1 MRISSAGRVQ
11 PGRVAV
17 RQEAEETAPDPW
29 SAFTSS
35 ISNHTCCAGHR
46 NNDGCALCRQN
57 HQRCEP
63 GQSTGGAAHEIPG
76 GVEYENGASARPDRL
91 TDIACNIISAKQMV
105 TVGLQYIGKHPE
117 SNSRPVAVVLPEAFE
132 EAWPWPCSDM

>member
-76 GVEYENGASARPDRL
+76 GVEYENGASAL
-91 TDIACNIISAKQMV
+91 QSLSCCAK
-105 TVGLQYIGKHPE
+105 LSK
-117 SNSRPVAVVLPEAFE
+117 

>member
-1 MRISSAGRVQ
+1 MLCASVQ
-11 PGRVAV
+11 PEEFSREGSLCVKKLKKRRQTLGRPSQAQFQ
-17 RQEAEETAPDPW
+17 R
-29 SAFTSS
+29 
-35 ISNHTCCAGHR
+35 CAGHR

-117 SNSRPVAVVLPEAFE
+117 SNSRPVAVVLREAFE
-132 EAWPWPCSDM
+132 GSVAMAML

>member
-1 MRISSAGRVQ
+1 MRISSAGK
-11 PGRVAV
+11 GAV
-17 RQEAEETAPDPW
+17 REEAEETATDPW

-35 ISNHTCCAGHR
+35 ISTTLVAPVIGTMTR
-46 NNDGCALCRQN
+46 CALCRQN

-91 TDIACNIISAKQMV
+91 TDIACKIISEKQMV
-105 TVGLQYIGKHPE
+105 TVTLQYIGKHPE
-117 SNSRPVAVVLPEAFE
+117 SNSRPVAVVLREAFE